1 MQIGGRVAAAILT
14 GSLTVAAA
22 ACGSSGST
30 GNAQSGSTSSSGSST
45 GSSGT
50 AAPSTAPGV
59 TATEIRVGAIS
70 TLTGTLA
77 SNFES
82 LVPGVQAYFDYINAK
97 GGVNGRKLVMADSLD
112 DGGNPS
118 QFNQLAQTLINQDHV
133 FAVVGVATA
142 FFSPNIFQE
151 NGIPTYGYDVT
162 GNWSGAPN
170 LFAAGGSVQCT
181 KCGEP
186 EFNWWVHQVQPRNA
200 NVGLLALGFASSAN
214 SCKAFNDGLTQAG
227 IKVGFTDFNV
237 PYGGNPAP
245 DVKRMQQAGV
255 NTFISCMDINS
266 NIAVA
271 RAMQQYGY
279 TNVKSLWLSG
289 NDQPTLDQYQSLM
302 QNVWFSIAHVPFSYA
317 TSAPSKYP
325 GLVTYFNAMKK
336 YEPKWTLDEVALQGW
351 ESAALFAQAVKAAG
365 SNLTQANV
373 VAETNKITN
382 FTAGLFAPVNWTQ
395 SHDVSLVKPPYCAA
409 WIQVVGDKFVP
420 AFDKNDSAFLCFG
433 ADVVHPTM
441 VTPPSGTP
449 GA

>member
-1 MQIGGRVAAAILT
+1 MRIRGKVAAATLT
-14 GSLTVAAA
+14 ASLAAAAA
-22 ACGSSGST
+22 ACGSSTSG
-30 GNAQSGSTSSSGSST
+30 GIAQSGSTSSTGG

-50 AAPSTAPGV
+50 AAPSNAPGV
-59 TATEIRVGAIS
+59 TPTEIRVGAIS

-82 LVPGVQAYFDYINAK
+82 LVPGVQAYFDYVNAK
-97 GGVNGRKLVMADSLD
+97 GGVNGRKLVMASSLD

-142 FFSPNIFQE
+142 FFSPNIFVE
-151 NGIPTYGYDVT
+151 NNIPTYGYDVT

-186 EFNWWVHQVQPRNA
+186 EFNWWVHKVQPTNA

-214 SCKAFNDGLTQAG
+214 SCKAFNDGLTEAG
-227 IKVGFTDFNV
+227 VKVGFTDFNV

-255 NTFISCMDINS
+255 NTFISCMDVNS

-271 RAMQQYGY
+271 RAMKQYGY
-279 TNVKSLWLSG
+279 TVKSLWLSG
-289 NDQPTLDQYQSLM
+289 NDQPTLDQYQDLM

-373 VAETNKITN
+373 IAETNKITN
-382 FTAGLFAPVNWTQ
+382 FTAGLFAPVDWTRE
-395 SHDVSLVKPPYCAA
+395 HDVNLVKPPYCAA

-420 AFDKNDSAFLCFG
+420 VFDTNNSAFLCFG
-433 ADVVHPTM
+433 PDVAHPTM
-441 VTPPSGTP
+441 VSPPAGTP

>member
-14 GSLTVAAA
+14 GSLAALA
-22 ACGSSGST
+22 ACGSSGSGGT
-30 GNAQSGSTSSSGSST
+30 QGGGSTSTT
-45 GSSGT
+45 GTSGT

-59 TATEIRVGAIS
+59 TATEIHVGSIS

-82 LVPGVQAYFDYINAK
+82 LVPGVQAYFSYINAK
-97 GGVNGRKLVMADSLD
+97 GGVSGRKLVLTNSLD

-151 NGIPTYGYDVT
+151 NGVPTYGYDVT

-186 EFNWWVHQVQPRNA
+186 EFNWWVHKVQPTNA

-255 NTFISCMDINS
+255 NTFISCMDVNS

-271 RAMQQYGY
+271 RAMKQYGY
-279 TNVKSLWLSG
+279 SVKSLWLSG
-289 NDQPTLDQYQSLM
+289 NDQPTLDQYQDLM
-302 QNVWFSIAHVPFSYA
+302 QNVWFSIAHVPFSYG
-317 TSAPSKYP
+317 TTAPSKYP
-325 GLVTYFNAMKK
+325 GLTTYINAMKK
-336 YEPKWTLDEVALQGW
+336 YQPKWTYDEVALQGW

-373 VAETNKITN
+373 VAETNKMTS
-382 FTAGLFAPVNWTQ
+382 FTAGLFAPVNWTNE
-395 SHDVSLVKPPYCAA
+395 HDVNLVKPPFCNAF
-409 WIQVVGDKFVP
+409 IQVVGDKFVP
-420 AFDKNDSAFLCFG
+420 AFDQNNQSFVCFSAEIP
-433 ADVVHPTM
+433 HPTM